1 MSIES
6 NNNKFPFI
14 GKGWSFPPSF
24 DKTSKGVVQ
33 REGNDDIVE
42 SLNIILTTMP
52 GERIYDP
59 KFGCDL
65 TPLLFQP
72 LNNALKTMLGKRIQ
86 TAIILYEARV
96 KFENVA
102 FKISPEEGV
111 VYISIQYIIKSYN
124 SRFNMTFPYYLKEG
138 TER

>member
-1 MSIES
+1 MSLTS
-6 NNNKFPFI
+6 NSNKFPFI

-24 DKTSKGVVQ
+24 DKTVKGVVQ

-42 SLNIILTTMP
+42 SLNIILTTLP
-52 GERIYDP
+52 GERIFDS

-72 LNNALKTMLGKRIQ
+72 LTNTLKTTLSKRIEM
-86 TAIILYEARV
+86 AIILYETRIR
-96 KFENVA
+96 FENVN
-102 FKISPEEGV
+102 FNISTEEGI
-111 VYISIQYIIKSYN
+111 VYISIQYLIKSYN
-124 SRFNMTFPYYLKEG
+124 SRYNMIFPFYLKEG